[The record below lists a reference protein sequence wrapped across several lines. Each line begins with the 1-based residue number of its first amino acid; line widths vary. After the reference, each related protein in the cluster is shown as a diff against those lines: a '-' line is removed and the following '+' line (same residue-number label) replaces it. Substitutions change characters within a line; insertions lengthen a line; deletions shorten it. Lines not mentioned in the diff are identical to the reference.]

1 MKYTIILILAL
12 IFSANI
18 AISKNVP
25 VAGDWLLT
33 KIESQDGDKDV
44 YAPVSFQTNGDFIAM
59 DMNMGTW
66 NFDKKANVVNI
77 VSEQFK
83 VANGDNNVII
93 LNSGEMVLQSAM
105 AKLYFKRMDKEKITK
120 ENASSGLIGTWKI
133 PSDNTEVMTLI
144 TFITPDSFSYVK
156 KEPGVITNG
165 SGTWIFSNKDHSL
178 IFVARIEDL
187 EKKYN
192 ITNISAEEFSLENNG
207 DVIKIIKTKTPA
219 KIEHLTFK
227 PDDFF
232 DADGDFKY
240 ENEDGKLPW
249 KDAYS
254 VYDYLNNIQQLV
266 YKYSSLVQ
274 GTMVFQSKELV
285 ANVDTYENNDKVC
298 IDFIFNGYDRAHL
311 PEDTSL
317 PPNCISDDDYYN
329 RLFPEKESD
338 YRIVGKDDV
347 TTPAGTF
354 RCTIIESIG
363 DRDQRYKMW
372 MIDDKPG
379 VYAKIIEED
388 PDENFGY
395 YHVYELQKIK

>member
-156 KEPGVITNG
+156 KN
-165 SGTWIFSNKDHSL
+165 
-178 IFVARIEDL
+178 L
-187 EKKYN
+187 E
-192 ITNISAEEFSLENNG
+192 S
-207 DVIKIIKTKTPA
+207 
-219 KIEHLTFK
+219 
-227 PDDFF
+227 
-232 DADGDFKY
+232 
-240 ENEDGKLPW
+240 
-249 KDAYS
+249 
-254 VYDYLNNIQQLV
+254 
-266 YKYSSLVQ
+266 
-274 GTMVFQSKELV
+274 
-285 ANVDTYENNDKVC
+285 
-298 IDFIFNGYDRAHL
+298 
-311 PEDTSL
+311 
-317 PPNCISDDDYYN
+317 
-329 RLFPEKESD
+329 
-338 YRIVGKDDV
+338 
-347 TTPAGTF
+347 
-354 RCTIIESIG
+354 
-363 DRDQRYKMW
+363 
-372 MIDDKPG
+372 
-379 VYAKIIEED
+379 
-388 PDENFGY
+388 
-395 YHVYELQKIK
+395 

>member
-1 MKYTIILILAL
+1 M
-12 IFSANI
+12 
-18 AISKNVP
+18 
-25 VAGDWLLT
+25 
-33 KIESQDGDKDV
+33 
-44 YAPVSFQTNGDFIAM
+44 
-59 DMNMGTW
+59 
-66 NFDKKANVVNI
+66 
-77 VSEQFK
+77 
-83 VANGDNNVII
+83 
-93 LNSGEMVLQSAM
+93 
-105 AKLYFKRMDKEKITK
+105 
-120 ENASSGLIGTWKI
+120 
-133 PSDNTEVMTLI
+133 
-144 TFITPDSFSYVK
+144 
-156 KEPGVITNG
+156 
-165 SGTWIFSNKDHSL
+165 
-178 IFVARIEDL
+178 
-187 EKKYN
+187 
-192 ITNISAEEFSLENNG
+192 
-207 DVIKIIKTKTPA
+207 
-219 KIEHLTFK
+219 
-227 PDDFF
+227 
-232 DADGDFKY
+232 
-240 ENEDGKLPW
+240 
-249 KDAYS
+249 
-254 VYDYLNNIQQLV
+254 